1 MFLVHAVSQFYR
13 THIQFMCNRRWD
25 IRFRDIILKANTI
38 METLG
43 CVVGKYQ
50 KVNDIKYDVIIVI
63 IILDFIYQGITY
75 KILSHILV

>member
-1 MFLVHAVSQFYR
+1 
-13 THIQFMCNRRWD
+13 MCSRRWD

-43 CVVGKYQ
+43 YIVGEYQ
-50 KVNDIKYDVIIVI
+50 KVHDIDFEVII
-63 IILDFIYQGITY
+63 IILDFMYQGITY